1 MQLPQGFV
9 LEQSTPGGL
18 KLPPGFELET
28 SVGSSGIPG
37 PRRATTFAEGLGRTA
52 ASLAD
57 VTVGGVLPAAV
68 QTIGYPVLRAFGQS
82 PEQAAAST
90 QRMTEQV
97 GSPFGRAF
105 GVEKT
110 PEYQGEAAR
119 RLMEFVGQNIQK
131 GTKWISEQT
140 GVPQQDVDSMAAT
153 LTLGAPQA
161 ARAMGQGL
169 RVAAESPIGQ
179 QVRTGLR
186 MPVEPMLEA
195 RRQRRSEESYARG
208 PQIDAAKDAQ
218 RLKLALNPTDIE
230 SSMGARAS
238 STMAGARGEET
249 IQLANRPKVNEIA
262 RRDLG
267 LPTTTQFNGP
277 QAFEAARTAVAGPYN
292 EIRKIPNIQ
301 ANDATRAALER
312 LRPAETLIGGEAT
325 ATKLNKLIDSALQQ
339 LDAGMSGAAFI
350 DNISKLR
357 KDARSIHR
365 NKSAG
370 PDQIDLADTNLAVA
384 NVLEGMLE
392 NNIFN
397 PTLRQQYQAARQ
409 QMAKSY
415 VYEAATDFNTG
426 FVDPTK
432 IARITS
438 KDNALTGDLAAIGRI
453 AGNFPGAFKPQIGA
467 PWYSTKVSRAGFGG
481 AGGAVVGG
489 ALGGM
494 GGMGLEGSIIGSAL
508 GGVAGEFGSRRM
520 ASRIASPEYQ
530 ASLRVQDFRLPQNQ
544 LAAEMPQPANALVPY
559 VAPQSI
565 LIPGEGA
572 FVTGPSGPTLRQT
585 QEGIYVAPT
594 PATGA
599 AAAAPQARFVGP
611 QSGPPQLPAPSAEA
625 TMAGLRAEDARRA
638 GVSRA
643 IGQEA
648 EGRQAAAEAAARRPA
663 GREVML
669 EIDPATGRMREASQG
684 VRGATPETF
693 QNFGA
698 NLQSAAEK
706 VTAGRRFD
714 LTAAEK
720 VAWERT
726 KVDLAEVSPGFKAL
740 SDKAIAE
747 KMMDRQW
754 VEAQVIK
761 TREKIAAFDEIARR
775 AKDAQARQKAIA
787 DRTRLQYDVLAQLEA
802 LEERLSGP
810 RPTSAGG
817 QGPKTRA
824 AKAAAQRNALT
835 PSSSNALND

>member
-208 PQIDAAKDAQ
+208 PQIDAIKDAQ
-218 RLKLALNPTDIE
+218 RLKLALNPTDIQP
-230 SSMGARAS
+230 SVGTRTTAAL
-238 STMAGARGEET
+238 AGARGEEA
-249 IQLANRPKVNEIA
+249 IQLANRPRVNEIA
-262 RRDLG
+262 RG
-267 LPTTTQFNGP
+267 EMGMPPTAQLNDPKTFD
-277 QAFEAARTAVAGPYN
+277 AARAAVAAPY
-292 EIRKIPNIQ
+292 EKIKNIPVIQ
-301 ANDATRAALER
+301 VDDSARAALEA
-312 LRPAETLIGGEAT
+312 LRPSETMIGGEAV
-325 ATKLNKLIDSALQQ
+325 AAQLNARIDSALKQV
-339 LDAGMSGAAFI
+339 DAGMSGQAFL
-350 DNISKLR
+350 DNVSKLR
-357 KDARSIHR
+357 KDARRIYR
-365 NKSAG
+365 NKNAL
-370 PDQIDLADTNLAVA
+370 PEQIDLAETNLAIA
-384 NVLEGMLE
+384 NILEGAIEKSVFDPKLLAE
-392 NNIFN
+392 Y
-397 PTLRQQYQAARQ
+397 RAARQ
-409 QMAKSY
+409 KMAQIY
-415 VYEAATDFNTG
+415 AYEAATDFNTG
-426 FVDPTK
+426 FVDPGK
-432 IARITS
+432 IARVTA
-438 KDNALTGDLAAIGRI
+438 KDNALTGEIASLGRI
-453 AGNFPGAFKPQIGA
+453 AGNFPSAFKSQAEA

-481 AGGAVVGG
+481 AGGAVAGG

-494 GGMGLEGSIIGSAL
+494 FGMGWEGSIVGSAL
-508 GGVAGEFGSRRM
+508 GGVLGELGSRSTAARL
-520 ASRIASPEYQ
+520 ASPEYQ
-530 ASLRVQDFRLPQNQ
+530 AGLRVRDFRLPQNQ
-544 LAAEMPQPANALVPY
+544 LAPELAPTNALVPY

-572 FVTGPSGPTLRQT
+572 FVTGRPAPTLRQT
-585 QEGIYVAPT
+585 SEGVYVAPSA
-594 PATGA
+594 PVGQRP
-599 AAAAPQARFVGP
+599 APQAQFVGP
-611 QSGPPQLPAPSAEA
+611 QAGPPALPAPSAEA
-625 TMAGLRAEDARRA
+625 TMATLRAEDVRRA

-648 EGRQAAAEAAARRPA
+648 EARQAAAEAAARRPA
-663 GREVML
+663 GGEVML

-706 VTAGRRFD
+706 VTAGKRFD

-726 KVDLAEVSPGFKAL
+726 KVDLAEVVPGMKAL
-740 SDKAIAE
+740 TDKAIAE

-754 VEAQVIK
+754 VEAQVSK
-761 TREKIAAFDEIARR
+761 TKEKIAAFDEIAKR

-802 LEERLSGP
+802 LEERLRGP

-824 AKAAAQRNALT
+824 AKSAANRNALT
-835 PSSSNALND
+835 SPSDNSLID

>member
-28 SVGSSGIPG
+28 SVGSGVIPG
-37 PRRATTFAEGLGRTA
+37 PRKAATFAEGLGRTA

-97 GSPFGRAF
+97 SSPFGRTF

-140 GVPQQDVDSMAAT
+140 GLPQQDVDSMAAT

-169 RVAAESPIGQ
+169 RIAAESPIGQ

-218 RLKLALNPTDIE
+218 RLGLALNPTDIE
-230 SSMGARAS
+230 PSIGARAS
-238 STMAGARGEET
+238 SAMAGTRGEEA
-249 IQLANRPKVNEIA
+249 IQQANRPKVNEIA

-267 LPTTTQFNGP
+267 LPTTAQFNGA
-277 QAFEAARTAVAGPYN
+277 QAFEAARAAVAGPYN

-301 ANDATRAALER
+301 ANDATRSALER

-325 ATKLNKLIDSALQQ
+325 AIKLNKLIDSALQQ
-339 LDAGMSGAAFI
+339 FDAGMSGAAFI

-370 PDQIDLADTNLAVA
+370 PDQIDLADTYLAVA

-453 AGNFPGAFKPQIGA
+453 AGNFPSAFKPQTGA

-494 GGMGLEGSIIGSAL
+494 GGMGFEGSIIGSAL
-508 GGVAGEFGSRRM
+508 GGVAGELGSRRM
-520 ASRIASPEYQ
+520 ASRIVSPEYQ
-530 ASLRVQDFRLPQNQ
+530 ASLRVRDFRLPQNQ
-544 LAAEMPQPANALVPY
+544 LPPEATAAPSNALVPY

-572 FVTGPSGPTLRQT
+572 FVTRPSGPTLRQSS
-585 QEGIYVAPT
+585 EGVYVPPSPS
-594 PATGA
+594 PAREI
-599 AAAAPQARFVGP
+599 PQARFVGP
-611 QSGPPQLPAPSAEA
+611 DPSVPQLPAPSAEA
-625 TMAGLRAEDARRA
+625 TMRTLRTEDARRQFF
-638 GVSRA
+638 SDEA
-643 IGQEA
+643 IKAREMAKGFA
-648 EGRQAAAEAAARRPA
+648 EIAAR
-663 GREVML
+663 
-669 EIDPATGRMREASQG
+669 
-684 VRGATPETF
+684 
-693 QNFGA
+693 
-698 NLQSAAEK
+698 
-706 VTAGRRFD
+706 
-714 LTAAEK
+714 
-720 VAWERT
+720 
-726 KVDLAEVSPGFKAL
+726 
-740 SDKAIAE
+740 
-747 KMMDRQW
+747 
-754 VEAQVIK
+754 
-761 TREKIAAFDEIARR
+761 AR
-775 AKDAQARQKAIA
+775 DAQARREATIRREQLIA
-787 DRTRLQYDVLAQLEA
+787 YAEQMEEQLRT
-802 LEERLSGP
+802 P

-835 PSSSNALND
+835 PPSSNALND

>member
-1 MQLPQGFV
+1 M
-9 LEQSTPGGL
+9 
-18 KLPPGFELET
+18 
-28 SVGSSGIPG
+28 
-37 PRRATTFAEGLGRTA
+37 
-52 ASLAD
+52 
-57 VTVGGVLPAAV
+57 
-68 QTIGYPVLRAFGQS
+68 
-82 PEQAAAST
+82 
-90 QRMTEQV
+90 
-97 GSPFGRAF
+97 
-105 GVEKT
+105 
-110 PEYQGEAAR
+110 
-119 RLMEFVGQNIQK
+119 
-131 GTKWISEQT
+131 
-140 GVPQQDVDSMAAT
+140 
-153 LTLGAPQA
+153 
-161 ARAMGQGL
+161 
-169 RVAAESPIGQ
+169 
-179 QVRTGLR
+179 
-186 MPVEPMLEA
+186 
-195 RRQRRSEESYARG
+195 
-208 PQIDAAKDAQ
+208 
-218 RLKLALNPTDIE
+218 
-230 SSMGARAS
+230 
-238 STMAGARGEET
+238 
-249 IQLANRPKVNEIA
+249 
-262 RRDLG
+262 DLG
-267 LPTTTQFNGP
+267 LPTTAQFNGS

-325 ATKLNKLIDSALQQ
+325 ATKLNRLIDSALQQ

-611 QSGPPQLPAPSAEA
+611 QTGAPALPAPSAQS
-625 TMAGLRAEDARRA
+625 TMATLRSEDARRA

-643 IGQEA
+643 IGQETEA
-648 EGRQAAAEAAARRPA
+648 RQAAAETAARRPA
-663 GREVML
+663 GGEVIL
-669 EIDPATGRMREASQG
+669 ELDPTTGRLREASQG
-684 VRGATPETF
+684 VKGATPETF
-693 QNFGA
+693 RNFGA
-698 NLQSAAEK
+698 NLQSAASK
-706 VTAGRRFD
+706 VTAGRNFD